1 MGQIYLLANPLL
13 REPLRIEHT
22 KPRLLGHWGTT
33 PGLNFVYAHM
43 NRVIRE
49 RDLNVIYVTGPGH
62 GGPGLVAN
70 VYLEGTYSEVY
81 PHIGHD
87 EEGLRRLFRQFSF
100 PGGIPSHVA
109 PETPGSIHE
118 GGELGYALV
127 HAYGAAFDNPD
138 LLVCCVVGDGEAETG
153 PLAASWH
160 SNKFLNP
167 VRDGAVLPVLHLNGY
182 KIANPTVLARI
193 PQDELRSLLEGYG
206 YAPRFVQGDE
216 PGGDAPADGRHPRRG
231 RRRDRGDPARGADRA
246 ATPAGPRWPMIVLR
260 TPKGWTG
267 PKMVDGLPA
276 EGSFR
281 SHQVP
286 LADLDSNPEHLAQLE
301 AWLRSYEPEELF
313 DERGAL
319 RPELAALAP
328 EGERRMGAN
337 PHANGGLLLREL
349 EMPDFREHAVE
360 VPQPGTGTTEATRV
374 LGGFLREVIRRNREN
389 FRLMG
394 PDETASNRLGAVF
407 EVTDRVWEAKTL
419 ASDDHL
425 APDGRVMEVLS
436 EHLCQGWLE
445 GYLLTG
451 RHGLFNCYEAF
462 IHIVDSMF
470 NQHAKWLKVS
480 HDIPWRRPIAS
491 LNYLLSSHVWRQDH
505 NGFSH
510 QDPGFIDHVV
520 NKKAEIV
527 RVYLPPDANC
537 LLSVADHCLRS
548 RDYVNVII
556 AGKQPALDYLGMQ
569 EAIAHCTRGIG
580 VWDWASSDEGSEP
593 DVVLACAGDVPTLET
608 IAATAILRRELPEL
622 KVRVV
627 NVVDLMRLQ
636 PDSEHP
642 HGLPEEEF
650 DALFTTGRPV
660 IFAYHGY
667 PLLIHRLTYRRANH
681 DNIHVRGY
689 KEEGTTTTPFDMVM
703 LNDLDR
709 FHLVIDVVDRVPGLA
724 ERAAHLRQHMIDE
737 RLRHR
742 AYTREHGDDPPELRD
757 WTWPGA
763 WRPSPGPGAPGPGS
777 AAGLA
782 LRRLSS
788 TAPAFLISLL
798 DSLPAPLSTNPFAW
812 YSRSTGEVKR
822 TAIGFRSCLCRL
834 PAGIVQSEYF
844 TDTYSVSDGR
854 LITFPDLTEPA
865 RSQVIVKGSK

>member
-1 MGQIYLLANPLL
+1 MSAAAAGSDARAPLSERELDQLDGWWRAANYLSVGQIYLLDNPLL
-13 REPLRIEHT
+13 REPLRPEHV

-33 PGLNFVYAHM
+33 PGLNFIYAHL
-43 NRVIRE
+43 NRAITAHH
-49 RDLNVIYVTGPGH
+49 LNAIYITGPGH

-70 VYLEGTYSEVY
+70 TYLEGTYSEIY
-81 PHIGHD
+81 PHIGRE

-127 HAYGAAFDNPD
+127 HAYGAAFDNPE
-138 LLVCCVVGDGEAETG
+138 LLVVCVVGDGEAETG

-167 VRDGAVLPVLHLNGY
+167 ARDGAVLPVLHLNGY

-193 PQDELRSLLEGYG
+193 PRDELASLLRGHGYE
-206 YAPRFVQGDE
+206 PRFVEGADPSAMHQLMAATLDRVIAE
-216 PGGDAPADGRHPRRG
+216 IAAIQREARAGGDG
-231 RRRDRGDPARGADRA
+231 AR
-246 ATPAGPRWPMIVLR
+246 PRWPMIVLR

-267 PKMVDGLPA
+267 PKEVDGLPA

-286 LADLDSNPEHLAQLE
+286 LAEVRTNPQHLVQLE
-301 AWLRSYEPEELF
+301 RWMRSYRPQDLF
-313 DERGAL
+313 TAEGAL
-319 RPELAALAP
+319 REELASLAP
-328 EGERRMGAN
+328 AGERRMGAN
-337 PHANGGLLLREL
+337 PHANGGLLLRDL
-349 EMPDFREHAVE
+349 EMPDFRDYAVD
-360 VPQPGTGTTEATRV
+360 VPAPAATTSEATRV
-374 LGGFLREVIRRNREN
+374 LGTFLRDVVRANRDR
-389 FRLMG
+389 FRIMG
-394 PDETASNRLGAVF
+394 PDETVSNRLGAVL
-407 EVTDRVWEAKTL
+407 EATERAWEAERL
-419 ASDDHL
+419 PGDEHL

-470 NQHAKWLKVS
+470 NQHAKWLKVTRG
-480 HDIPWRRPIAS
+480 IPWRRPIAS

-520 NKKAEIV
+520 NKKAEII

-548 RDYVNVII
+548 RHYVNVIV
-556 AGKQPALDYLGMQ
+556 AGKQPALDYLSID
-569 EAIAHCTRGIG
+569 EAIVHCTRGLGI
-580 VWDWASSDEGSEP
+580 WDWASTARDEEP
-593 DVVLACAGDVPTLET
+593 DVVLACAGDIPTLEVL
-608 IAATAILRRELPEL
+608 AAAAILREHLPDL
-622 KVRVV
+622 RVRVV

-636 PDSEHP
+636 PESEHP
-642 HGLPEEEF
+642 HGLPDSEF
-650 DALFTTGRPV
+650 DALFTVDRPV

-667 PLLIHRLTYRRANH
+667 PWLIHRLTYRRSNH
-681 DNIHVRGY
+681 DNLHVRGY

-709 FHLVIDVVDRVPGLA
+709 FHLVMDVIDRVPGLG
-724 ERAAHLRQHMIDE
+724 ERAAKLRQDMVDS

-742 AYTREHGDDPPELRD
+742 AYTREIGDDAPDVRD
-757 WTWPGA
+757 WA
-763 WRPSPGPGAPGPGS
+763 WTASSP
-777 AAGLA
+777 AA
-782 LRRLSS
+782 
-788 TAPAFLISLL
+788 
-798 DSLPAPLSTNPFAW
+798 
-812 YSRSTGEVKR
+812 
-822 TAIGFRSCLCRL
+822 
-834 PAGIVQSEYF
+834 
-844 TDTYSVSDGR
+844 
-854 LITFPDLTEPA
+854 
-865 RSQVIVKGSK
+865 